1 MNQQEGTADRHSD
14 SQSKKIVLTYTDNGG
29 DDLDISLDS
38 EGFGD
43 NVELIAIYLHKTIS
57 AILASEEEISS

>member
-1 MNQQEGTADRHSD
+1 MTQQPGQT
-14 SQSKKIVLTYTDNGG
+14 SKKIVLTYTGIG

-43 NVELIAIYLHKTIS
+43 DMELVTMYLHKTIQ
-57 AILASEEEISS
+57 AILSSEETTDS